1 MSEELEELKAL
12 LLRLIERVDR
22 LERILEEKQ
31 METEAQALAIAL
43 KILKLSA
50 GTVNFSSAVLRLSKV
65 ERLARSKRI
74 KDEITRAILEV
85 VAVKGAQSI
94 SDLERELRRLRGKAS
109 RRIISKRVEMLEQM
123 KLVEVEKKGR
133 RKIVKLK
140 EDLQ

>member
-1 MSEELEELKAL
+1 LSEELEELKAL

>member
-65 ERLARSKRI
+65 ERLVRSKRI